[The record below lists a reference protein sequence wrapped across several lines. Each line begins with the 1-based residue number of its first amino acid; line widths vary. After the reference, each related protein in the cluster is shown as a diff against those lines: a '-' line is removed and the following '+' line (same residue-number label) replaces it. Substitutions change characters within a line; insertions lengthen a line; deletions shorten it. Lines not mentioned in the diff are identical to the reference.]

1 MMAAFITEALTEDSE
16 PCDVLLVTGM
26 LDVKTCRT
34 EKERTVIKQVLPV
47 LFSWLWNSGG
57 E

>member
-34 EKERTVIKQVLPV
+34 QKERTVIKQVLPV